1 LLRVSCGC
9 IGITQENP
17 PSFVQ
22 EKAPVTTDKT
32 PFGEMNT
39 IAKQIKEQALVVT
52 DDYFKLLKKAISS
65 NPSKGSDVGA
75 VLKSNAEKNID
86 LVQEFVHKL
95 SDAKD
100 FQDAFR
106 AQSEFMQS
114 QFAAIGEQTKSISEA
129 CGKSAVGVFIYPFK
143 NVA

>member
-1 LLRVSCGC
+1 VSDLR
-9 IGITQENP
+9 E
-17 PSFVQ
+17 
-22 EKAPVTTDKT
+22 EKLRSAVKV
-32 PFGEMNT
+32 
-39 IAKQIKEQALVVT
+39 AA
-52 DDYFKLLKKAISS
+52 SS
-65 NPSKGSDVGA
+65 HPARGSDVGA

-106 AQSEFMQS
+106 AQSEFMQA
-114 QFAAIGEQTKSISEA
+114 QFTAIGEQTKSLSEA
-129 CGKSAVGVFIYPFK
+129 CGKSAASVFIYPFK